1 MMMMCL
7 NVGFLYMAVLI
18 FVGFLCME
26 KSRKFRVW
34 SLSSS
39 AVNCSFGCRLLK
51 SSRVICMLVWLEAYN
66 SRLSSIYRQ

>member
-1 MMMMCL
+1 MMMC
-7 NVGFLYMAVLI
+7 VSVDFLYVSVLM
-18 FVGFLCME
+18 FVWFLCIE